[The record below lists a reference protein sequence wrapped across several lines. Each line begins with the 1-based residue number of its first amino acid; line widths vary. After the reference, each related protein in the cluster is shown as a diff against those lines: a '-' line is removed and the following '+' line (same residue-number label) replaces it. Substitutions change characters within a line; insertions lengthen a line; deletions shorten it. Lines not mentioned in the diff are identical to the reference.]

1 MSTQRRRRLLLASA
15 APAPAPPSEA
25 PNLVI
30 DGQWFRHAD
39 GRRWTGIQTSEFSLF
54 KRYLEHEDVRPLL
67 MDRALLGFNDLR
79 VWILN
84 ESVVGK
90 VYPGGIHPNQ
100 YHDFYDQLRRFLQL
114 CGDYGFAVEVT
125 TFTSCIPMM
134 PDRDD
139 QVRHWERTQEAARGL
154 GNVRLE
160 LVNEYNWGN
169 GENAPDRSLWDMRPV
184 GIIASSG
191 SSTADAPP
199 PEPVWDYI
207 LYHSNGHP
215 QWQRQTGHN
224 TMEWADH
231 YRVPGGGN
239 ENTRYPDDEQSTLHA
254 YDAAAGGALLCAS
267 YCFHSQGGKY
277 SRPFDAIERAAAEAW
292 VAGAKSVP
300 LEFQAGAY
308 RHHEELES
316 FKPCPACGATGQVN
330 GAECGECKGTK
341 KVPDPG
347 TPENPGIL
355 RAYTRTLK
363 DGRSH
368 LVLIHY

>member
-1 MSTQRRRRLLLASA
+1 MNRDAFLLAAASYGSSA
-15 APAPAPPSEA
+15 APSEA
-25 PNLVI
+25 PHLVI
-30 DGQWFRHAD
+30 DGEWFRHAD
-39 GRRWTGIQTSEFSLF
+39 GRRYTGIMTSDFSSP
-54 KRYLEHEDVRPLL
+54 KRYLEREDMRPHL
-67 MDRALLGFNDLR
+67 MDRALLGFNELR
-79 VWILN
+79 QWILN

-100 YHDFYDQLRRFLQL
+100 YPDFYQRLRDFWTL

-125 TFTSCIPMM
+125 AFTSCIPLM
-134 PDRDD
+134 PNRDD
-139 QVRHWERTQEAARGL
+139 QMRHWERTQQAVDGL
-154 GNVRLE
+154 KHVRVE
-160 LVNEYNWGN
+160 RVNEWNWGN
-169 GENAPDRSLWDMRPV
+169 GENDTHPDILQMRPA

-215 QWQRQTGHN
+215 QWQRQVGHN
-224 TMEWADH
+224 TFEWANH
-231 YRVPGGGN
+231 YSVPGGGN
-239 ENTRYPDDEQSTLHA
+239 ENTRYPDDEQSIVHA

-277 SRPFDAIERAAAEAW
+277 SRPFDDVERAGAEAW
-292 VAGAKSVP
+292 VAGARSVP
-300 LEFQAGAY
+300 LEFQAGQY

-316 FKPCPACGATGQVN
+316 FRPCPACGATGQID

-347 TPENPGIL
+347 TPDNPGIL
-355 RAYTRTLK
+355 RAYSRTLP
-363 DGRSH
+363 DGRRH
-368 LVLIHY
+368 LVKIRY